1 MLTTSLIAGI
11 KHANSENISG
21 PKRRSAT
28 CSKGNGSAVDSIP
41 TAIQQSRTQLLCQPE
56 AISEEP
62 ISGTVNK
69 ARESGQKSC
78 SLCP

>member
-28 CSKGNGSAVDSIP
+28 CSKGKDSAVDSTP
-41 TAIQQSRTQLLCQPE
+41 TAIQHKQNPTTLPTSSNLGR
-56 AISEEP
+56 AD
-62 ISGTVNK
+62 
-69 ARESGQKSC
+69 
-78 SLCP
+78 

>member
-28 CSKGNGSAVDSIP
+28 CSKGKGSAVESTP
-41 TAIQQSRTQLLCQPE
+41 TAMQQSKTQLLCRPV
-56 AISEEP
+56 AIS
-62 ISGTVNK
+62 
-69 ARESGQKSC
+69 AESINSFAH
-78 SLCP
+78 SLIRLGLYVYK

>member
-28 CSKGNGSAVDSIP
+28 CSKGNGGAVDRIP
-41 TAIQQSRTQLLCQPE
+41 TAIQQSKTQLLCQPV
-56 AISEEP
+56 AISAEP
-62 ISGTVNK
+62 IIVTPIV
-69 ARESGQKSC
+69 
-78 SLCP
+78 

>member
-28 CSKGNGSAVDSIP
+28 CSKGKGNAVESTP
-41 TAIQQSRTQLLCQPE
+41 TAIPQSNTQLRCQPL
-56 AISEEP
+56 AISAEP
-62 ISGTVNK
+62 IVATPIV
-69 ARESGQKSC
+69 
-78 SLCP
+78 